1 MNNIIHPS
9 TVCFSYNQERDD
21 QSELTV
27 DNDIVHQK
35 ESTRG
40 IKLGADPYFYHS
52 LDRSRHPLPGNSH
65 QHQQELYGMKLKIAR
80 QEEKLDML
88 SSKLSQCQ
96 VENEILQS
104 ENATLVN
111 ELASSSSS
119 SPPTNRLQ
127 VINSVMRK
135 SFKKY
140 ITDSRRRENKDK
152 EIIKNLRCNIEVLQ
166 QQQQKKY
173 NSKPPLR
180 KSVGSG
186 TGTATT
192 SLETGLSGYYDNI
205 NTSLRSIPTINSSTI
220 PEEEHDEWIIEGVD
234 IVEAENEKAMLSQ
247 TFTKVSD
254 CKRKGFQEML
264 LRIAETRGTRPNI
277 VARRAA

>member
-1 MNNIIHPS
+1 MNNNIIHPS
-9 TVCFSYNQERDD
+9 TVCFSYDQERDD
-21 QSELTV
+21 HSELTV
-27 DNDIVHQK
+27 DNAIVHQK

-65 QHQQELYGMKLKIAR
+65 QQELYEMKLKIAI

-96 VENEILQS
+96 VENELLQS

-119 SPPTNRLQ
+119 SPANHLQ

-152 EIIKNLRCNIEVLQ
+152 EIIKNLRCNIEVLHHHHHHQ
-166 QQQQKKY
+166 QQQQQQQKY

-247 TFTKVSD
+247 TFPKLAD
-254 CKRKGFQEML
+254 WKRKAGF
-264 LRIAETRGTRPNI
+264 AETRGTRPNI